1 MRFVTWQ
8 GKKQKQKAGKETKGK
23 TVEMNSTDMYT
34 KTKSFITKGNF
45 GEWVSKIDKT
55 TEMSLVKSKN

>member
-23 TVEMNSTDMYT
+23 TVEMNSTDVYT

-55 TEMSLVKSKN
+55 TE